1 MPIRDNPSNL
11 RHDTS
16 FSDYQR
22 GAEVRD
28 KFCKGCGYNLRGLM
42 SGECPECGLP
52 FSLTNPRTYLTSD
65 QLGQNK
71 ANQVLPKRRVL
82 NFLISI
88 LVAWVIPYSLGL
100 LIALG
105 INPSASSAPSELAV
119 VGCCLYIVFYPVTI
133 LIATTCL
140 LNALLPERIN
150 GITANI
156 LAGALFGGVLMAG
169 QLVLFTGFSPLILAL
184 GIVVGLPAGLWRAH
198 QQT

>member
-1 MPIRDNPSNL
+1 
-11 RHDTS
+11 
-16 FSDYQR
+16 
-22 GAEVRD
+22 
-28 KFCKGCGYNLRGLM
+28 M

-71 ANQVLPKRRVL
+71 LNKAVPTHRAW
-82 NFLISI
+82 NFLGSI
-88 LVAWVIPYSLGL
+88 ALAWIVPYGLGF

-105 INPSASSAPSELAV
+105 FSPSTSSSPNDLVEM
-119 VGCCLYIVFYPVTI
+119 GCCLYIVFDPVTI
-133 LIATTCL
+133 VVATVCM
-140 LNALLPERIN
+140 LNALMPQRIN
-150 GITANI
+150 GVAANI

-169 QLVLFTGFSPLILAL
+169 QLILIAGFSPLVLAL